1 MANSGYLALENAL
14 KPFLVL
20 MERYFRGASM
30 ARVRGLTIESSDKT
44 TGKTSQ
50 CELKCFPR
58 TELSKLHRHRMRLRS
73 LAKVNFTIASI
84 RPNVNSAS

>member
-1 MANSGYLALENAL
+1 MANGCCLALENAL

-44 TGKTSQ
+44 TGDI
-50 CELKCFPR
+50 P
-58 TELSKLHRHRMRLRS
+58 
-73 LAKVNFTIASI
+73 V
-84 RPNVNSAS
+84 